1 MRFDAPVVTIG
12 WLLAL
17 VVLLICVV
25 FFVQGDHSP
34 LLGLVAL
41 LALARL
47 L

>member
-25 FFVQGDHSP
+25 QFVLGERSP

>member
-17 VVLLICVV
+17 VALLICVV
-25 FFVQGDHSP
+25 LVVMGDRSP